1 MICPLDEINSDITKK
16 ISDNAPNIR
25 ILNGNDLPYGMYIA
39 DNKKFLRAE
48 LKVPNADNI
57 SESVGFATYSKTSV
71 ESSKSVFGLLWNE
84 RMINEELK
92 RTDKM
97 QKEFIKIAAHEL
109 RYAVHPVVALLDYLL
124 SKKRE
129 QYKVILD
136 VIVRYAKRLH
146 QFIENIL
153 DVTRIESQSL
163 QLKKERFSLNEV
175 IRNVINDVNNQAGV
189 GNNNNNKTVS
199 ILFEPIQ
206 DIFVEADKVRIN
218 QVISKLLKNAIQ
230 FTEEGTITITAA
242 EKMDSNEI
250 VVSIKDTDTG
260 IDPVIVPRLFTKF
273 PTVSIGTD
281 TGLGLFISKSIVE
294 AHRGKMWAQNNADGK
309 GATFAFS
316 LPLSK

>member
-129 QYKVILD
+129 QYKVVLD